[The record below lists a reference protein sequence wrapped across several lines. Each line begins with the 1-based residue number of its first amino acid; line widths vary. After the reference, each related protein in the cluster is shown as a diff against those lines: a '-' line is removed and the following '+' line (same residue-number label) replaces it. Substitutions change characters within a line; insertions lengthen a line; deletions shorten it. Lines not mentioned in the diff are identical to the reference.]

1 MKSIFEFHFLLAQQ
15 STKCGFARAFKL
27 VWVQQKTS
35 RFFIAHD
42 KNVCHLL
49 KLISGHKRTKI
60 SNVKFSHSRHDNRK

>member
-1 MKSIFEFHFLLAQQ
+1 MKFMFEFNFVLAQQ
-15 STKCGFARAFKL
+15 STKYGFAHVFKL

-49 KLISGHKRTKI
+49 KLISGLKRTKI
-60 SNVKFSHSRHDNRK
+60 SNAEFRHLQHGNRK